1 MIEDL
6 LQMRAHLDSMIET
19 YKDLHPDE
27 EDENYHLGRGNW
39 DDIGTTI
46 GISSSTTEEYCEQI
60 KTHDRGN
67 NTHLDGM
74 SEYNQREQALKKIR
88 KGTYENKFSKS
99 QRKKV
104 TGHGQGNSKVCI
116 QGDT

>member
-27 EDENYHLGRGNW
+27 EYE
-39 DDIGTTI
+39 
-46 GISSSTTEEYCEQI
+46 
-60 KTHDRGN
+60 THDRGN

-74 SEYNQREQALKKIR
+74 SEYNQKQQALKKIR
-88 KGTYENKFSKS
+88 EGTYESAFRKK

-104 TGHGQGNSKVCI
+104 TKLSQGSPSLCVY
-116 QGDT
+116 GDS